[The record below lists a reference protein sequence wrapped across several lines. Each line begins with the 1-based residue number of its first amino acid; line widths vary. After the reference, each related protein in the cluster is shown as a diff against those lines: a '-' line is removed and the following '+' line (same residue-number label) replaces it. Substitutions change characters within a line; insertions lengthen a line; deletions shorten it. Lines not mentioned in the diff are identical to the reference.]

1 MTVSECGFLM
11 PYLMLQVN
19 PCHLRTVAYCRIH
32 ILDEGNI
39 LFVYL
44 GKIGGAFRTGY

>member
-1 MTVSECGFLM
+1 MRIADDIFHAVAV
-11 PYLMLQVN
+11 MLQVN